1 MERLLLRVDEAA
13 EVAGISRSKA
23 YELIASGAWPKVI
36 VGKSVR
42 VPLVGLREW
51 VERETVPGIAHD
63 GTMGVS
69 ARHTLAETR

>member
-1 MERLLLRVDEAA
+1 MERLLLRVNEAA
-13 EVAGISRSKA
+13 EVAGISQSKA

-51 VERETVPGIAHD
+51 VERETIATPPPS
-63 GTMGVS
+63 GERALVG
-69 ARHTLAETR
+69 AR